1 MRLNP
6 QFANLSSSSMGA
18 IGPGVNSIEEVLEF
32 PVKRMSKHLPRWM
45 QSITN
50 SFVVKKALSLQG
62 QTTFQRL
69 ACWVLQHNPQ
79 PEVPFQVDDDNGN
92 NKLVLGHP

>member
-18 IGPGVNSIEEVLEF
+18 
-32 PVKRMSKHLPRWM
+32 M
-45 QSITN
+45 QSITDL
-50 SFVVKKALSLQG
+50 FVVNKALSLQG

-69 ACWVLQHNPQ
+69 AGWVLQHNPQ
-79 PEVPFQVDDDNGN
+79 PEVPFQVDGDRK
-92 NKLVLGHP
+92 NKLVLGYP